1 MAELF
6 LPERRAGRQH
16 GDQAVLSKERR
27 GLQRG
32 LHADHRNGQLPAQR
46 RSGGRGGGVT
56 GNHNRLHVLFQKKI
70 RVRLRK
76 AQDFRLR
83 ARAVRRV
90 FIVAKINEILARQV
104 GAHVSEHADS
114 ADSGIEHTDRTI
126 LHRFT
131 RFLLACSI
139 RFMKSRPAA
148 IREAAMGCGG
158 FIPLP
163 RSRAG
168 RRRDTRSAYRRSRP
182 ASRSGG

>member
-1 MAELF
+1 MPSFRKSDAGFSAGSMPITGMDSFPRSAAAAAEV
-6 LPERRAGRQH
+6 
-16 GDQAVLSKERR
+16 AVLQAITIAFTFFFRR
-27 GLQRG
+27 KS
-32 LHADHRNGQLPAQR
+32 ASASAR
-46 RSGGRGGGVT
+46 RRISGSG
-56 GNHNRLHVLFQKKI
+56 
-70 RVRLRK
+70 
-76 AQDFRLR
+76 

-90 FIVAKINEILARQV
+90 FIIAKINEILARQV